1 MIDGITRDILEQRDN
16 IENQR
21 NREFNSN
28 REALIKKQ
36 EKEIERLNNIIDELE
51 KWLNE
56 YYESNRKWYNY
67 ELTTH
72 DRELYEREYRN
83 TEFMIVKFIKQLN
96 ELKGDN
102 K

>member
-1 MIDGITRDILEQRDN
+1 MSEFDMRLLLE
-16 IENQR
+16 E
-21 NREFNSN
+21 
-28 REALIKKQ
+28 KQ
-36 EKEIERLNNIIDELE
+36 EEIERLNNIIDELE

-56 YYESNRKWYNY
+56 YYKSNRKWYNY

-72 DRELYEREYRN
+72 DRKLYGSEYRN